1 MEIVCSKLWIK
12 KHKKQQQEENN
23 RQAQSNTNCGQSL
36 TVNLIPAVIN
46 IYS

>member
-12 KHKKQQQEENN
+12 KQKKKQEENN